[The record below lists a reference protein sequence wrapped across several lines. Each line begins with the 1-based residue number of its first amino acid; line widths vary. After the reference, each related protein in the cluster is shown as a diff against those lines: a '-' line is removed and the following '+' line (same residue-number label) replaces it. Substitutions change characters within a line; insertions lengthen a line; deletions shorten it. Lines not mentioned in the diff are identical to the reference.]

1 MGFGDILARKFFKFN
16 GGSQVQVGIT
26 SPYVLAPADDQFLI
40 CDPAAPTK
48 CVRLDSG
55 AVTAGSTR
63 VFSFPDRD
71 ITAGGGIGTK
81 TTQLS
86 ATGGL
91 TLTTAQSGATVLFDA
106 AAATAV
112 ALPAIAAAD
121 VGTVFKF
128 IWTITATGNHT
139 ITAQSGD
146 LLAGSAIMGV
156 SGAADVDTYF
166 PNGSSH
172 LVLTANGST
181 TGGLKGSVAFYEA
194 VSATQWNVYTIQVC
208 TGTQA
213 TPFS

>member
-1 MGFGDILARKFFKFN
+1 MSLKDQMAAALRFKGSSSTDIQPKDIFRF
-16 GGSQVQVGIT
+16 
-26 SPYVLAPADDQFLI
+26 APDDDQFVI
-40 CDPAAPTK
+40 CDPADPTK
-48 CVRLDSG
+48 CARFDAG
-55 AVTAGSTR
+55 NITTATTR
-63 VFSFPDRD
+63 VVNLANADS
-71 ITAGGGIGTK
+71 TLGK

-91 TLTTAQSGATVLFDA
+91 TLTTAQTGATVLFDA
-106 AAATAV
+106 VGATAV

-121 VGTVFKF
+121 VGTNFLF
-128 IWTITATGNHT
+128 LWTVTATGNHT

-146 LLAGSAIMGV
+146 LLVGYANMGV
-156 SGAADVDTYF
+156 SGANDVDTYF

-181 TGGLKGSVAFYEA
+181 TGGLKGSMAYYEA
-194 VSATQWNVYTIQVC
+194 VSATQWNMYTLQAC